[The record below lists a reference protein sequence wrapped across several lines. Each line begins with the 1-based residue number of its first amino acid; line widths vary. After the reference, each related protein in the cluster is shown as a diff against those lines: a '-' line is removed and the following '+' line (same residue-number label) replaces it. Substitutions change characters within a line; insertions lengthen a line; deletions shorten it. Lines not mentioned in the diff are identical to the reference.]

1 MGLLKPDNLE
11 DIARIQVCE
20 KFGVIPGI
28 ILKNFWSTRILEDSG
43 WKTCE
48 LSFHMLEIFKREF

>member
-28 ILKNFWSTRILEDSG
+28 NNYPEKLLEHKNFGGFRMENL
-43 WKTCE
+43 
-48 LSFHMLEIFKREF
+48 